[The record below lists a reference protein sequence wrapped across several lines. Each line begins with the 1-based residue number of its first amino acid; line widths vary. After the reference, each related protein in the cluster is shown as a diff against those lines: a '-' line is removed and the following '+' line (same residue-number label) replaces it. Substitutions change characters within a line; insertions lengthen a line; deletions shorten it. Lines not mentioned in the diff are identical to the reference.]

1 MVREPMEEYLD
12 GIKYSLNTRRI
23 RINLD
28 DGFREAGLY
37 SLWFGNSNVDFSD
50 DRKII
55 TNKITSQARIIFP
68 SGHRHE
74 YVLSHRGREGDMLV
88 IVLDKN
94 HTVIAG
100 GDFVN
105 ICPYTFVGRS
115 GACEFVKAHVEYH
128 LENSDE
134 IPLQP
139 YLDPDYDCSTWV
151 Y

>member
-1 MVREPMEEYLD
+1 MEEYLD

-28 DGFREAGLY
+28 DGCREAGLF

-50 DRKII
+50 DGKII

-74 YVLSHRGREGDMLV
+74 YVLSNSMSGGRERDMLV

-94 HTVIAG
+94 HTVISE

-115 GACEFVKAHVEYH
+115 GACDLVKAHVEYH

-139 YLDPDYDCSTWV
+139 YLDSDYNCLID
-151 Y
+151 

>member
-1 MVREPMEEYLD
+1 MEEYLD

-28 DGFREAGLY
+28 DGFRNAGLF
-37 SLWFGNSNVDFSD
+37 SLWFGNSKVEFND
-50 DRKII
+50 DRRII

-74 YVLSHRGREGDMLV
+74 YVLSNCGQEMLV

-94 HTVIAG
+94 HTVISW

-105 ICPYTFVGRS
+105 ICPCTFVGRS
-115 GACEFVKAHVEYH
+115 GASDLVKAHVEYH
-128 LENSDE
+128 LESSDE
-134 IPLQP
+134 MPLQP
-139 YLDPDYDCSTWV
+139 YLDSDYNCWMD
-151 Y
+151 